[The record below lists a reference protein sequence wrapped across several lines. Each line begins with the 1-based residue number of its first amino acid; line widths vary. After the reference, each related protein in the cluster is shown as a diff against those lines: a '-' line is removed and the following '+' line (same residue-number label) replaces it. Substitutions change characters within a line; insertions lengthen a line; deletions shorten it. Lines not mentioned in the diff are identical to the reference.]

1 MMQSRLADSSE
12 LTIVAPR
19 RDVRTHLREI
29 ASYSELTRNL
39 IRKELKVRYKQSTL
53 GLAWSMIQP
62 LFLLLIY
69 SLAFSVLSP
78 NGIPRLGIWI
88 MSGLLVWTLVSTSL
102 STAVLSITAN
112 GPLVGKVRF
121 PRAVLPTATTG
132 AALVHF
138 GLQMGAFAVVLLVV
152 RQDVDWEY
160 VPLIPVAIAVLLIF
174 LLAIGLLVSAANV
187 YARDMQHLLEM
198 LILGWFWVTP
208 IVYPY
213 GFLETYLAKH
223 DWPTW
228 LPMLNPIT
236 PVITVVQRALYGAT
250 DIGGAHLLPDQ
261 PMWWYLRNLGLLAL
275 FSVGLLY
282 VALRLFDR
290 AEVNMAE
297 SL

>member
-1 MMQSRLADSSE
+1 MQPRLADSNE

-19 RDVRTHLREI
+19 RDVLTHLREI

-102 STAVLSITAN
+102 TTAVRSITAN

-138 GLQMGAFAVVLLVV
+138 CLQLAAFAVVLLVV
-152 RQDVDWEY
+152 RQDVDWSY
-160 VPLIPVAIAVLLIF
+160 MWMVPLAIVVLLVF
-174 LLAIGLLVSAANV
+174 LLAVGMLVSAANV
-187 YARDMQHLLEM
+187 YARDMEHLLEM
-198 LILGWFWVTP
+198 LVLGWFWVTP

-213 GFLETYLAKH
+213 GFLESYLAKH
-223 DWPTW
+223 DLPTW
-228 LPMLNPIT
+228 LPMLNPVT
-236 PVITVVQRALYGAT
+236 PVVTVVQRALYGTT
-250 DIGGAHLLPDQ
+250 DIGGSHLLPDES
-261 PMWWYLRNLGLLAL
+261 MLWYLRNLGLLAL
-275 FSVGLLY
+275 FSVVLFY

>member
-1 MMQSRLADSSE
+1 MQPRLADSNE

-19 RDVRTHLREI
+19 RDVLTHLREI

-102 STAVLSITAN
+102 STAVRSITAN

-138 GLQMGAFAVVLLVV
+138 CLQLGAFAIVLLVV
-152 RQDVDWEY
+152 QQDVDWSY
-160 VPLIPVAIAVLLIF
+160 MWMVPLAIAVLLVF
-174 LLAIGLLVSAANV
+174 LLAVGMLVSAANV
-187 YARDMQHLLEM
+187 YARDMEHLLEM

-213 GFLETYLAKH
+213 GFLESYLEKH
-223 DWPTW
+223 DLPTW
-228 LPMLNPIT
+228 LPMLNPVT
-236 PVITVVQRALYGAT
+236 PVVTVVQRALYGTT
-250 DIGGAHLLPDQ
+250 DIGGSHLLPDES
-261 PMWWYLRNLGLLAL
+261 MLWYLRNLGLLAL
-275 FSVGLLY
+275 FSVVLFY